1 MSLKILIVDDSA
13 SSRMLMK
20 LALKKEGW
28 EVIEAED
35 GKAGIG
41 SLAENQGVKL
51 VVTDINM
58 PVMNGIE
65 FIEKVRKLQD
75 YRFLK
80 IIVLTNPLEEENRK
94 NARKA
99 GASAWMDKP
108 FKPKDLLNIMKKIG
122 IR

>member
-20 LALKKEGW
+20 LALKKEGHQ
-28 EVIEAED
+28 VLEADD
-35 GKAGIG
+35 GKSGVE
-41 SLAENQGVKL
+41 SLLENQGVKL

-65 FIEKVRKLQD
+65 FIEKVRNLSD
-75 YRFLK
+75 YKFIK

-108 FKPKDLLNIMKKIG
+108 FKPKDLLNIIRKIG